1 MRMKLQIFREVFR
14 MAVDSL
20 RAHKLRSFL
29 TILGIVIGVM
39 TVIGMVSIIQG
50 LNKSF
55 LSELQA
61 AGSDMIVIRKTEGIQ
76 MGRESE
82 EERTRKDL
90 TFDDVKAIE
99 TGAPLV
105 KAVAVSVYVSPF
117 ESVEV
122 KYQNAKSDT
131 AMVIGMN
138 EKWPVVMSL
147 YLPRLGRFVTE
158 SEVARSARV
167 CVLGSEL
174 ADVLF
179 PMTNPIG
186 KEIRVGPEAFTVV
199 GVLTKRGQMFGQSRD
214 NFVGLPINTLMKYF
228 SYEKDGL
235 EIIASPRQSEMLGE
249 TIEQI
254 TSVLRQRRKVPYGEP
269 NDFAVMTQDTLV
281 DLYNQ
286 LTGAAYLVMI
296 VISSIGLLVGGIG
309 VMNIMLVSVK
319 ERTREIGIRKAIGA
333 RSGDILKQ
341 FLIEAVF
348 LTGSGGLIG
357 VLVGFGIAL
366 IVRAATPLPASVS
379 PWSVVLGLSVS
390 AAIGLF
396 FGIVPAQKAARMDPI
411 VSLRYE

>member
-1 MRMKLQIFREVFR
+1 MKMRLQIFREVFR
-14 MAVDSL
+14 MAIDSL

-61 AGSDMIVIRKTEGIQ
+61 AGSDMIMIRKNEGIQ
-76 MGRESE
+76 MGRQSE
-82 EERTRKDL
+82 DERTRKDL

-99 TGAPLV
+99 AGAPLV
-105 KAVAVSVYVSPF
+105 KAVAVNVMVSVFDPL
-117 ESVEV
+117 EV
-122 KYQNAKSDT
+122 KYQSAKSDN
-131 AMVIGMN
+131 AMVLGMN

-147 YLPRLGRFVTE
+147 YLPQLGRFITE
-158 SEVARSARV
+158 SEVTRTARV

-174 ADVLF
+174 ADTLF
-179 PMTNPIG
+179 PTTNPVG

-199 GVLTKRGQMFGQSRD
+199 GVLAKRGQMFGQSRD
-214 NFVGLPINTLMKYF
+214 NFVGLPITTLMKYF
-228 SYEKDGL
+228 SYEKDSL

-254 TSVLRQRRKVPYGEP
+254 TSVLRQRRKVAFGQP
-269 NDFAVMTQDTLV
+269 NDFAIMTQDTLV

-296 VISSIGLLVGGIG
+296 AISSIGLLVGGIG

-348 LTGSGGLIG
+348 LTGAGGLIG
-357 VLVGFGIAL
+357 VLAGFGIAL
-366 IVRAATPLPASVS
+366 IVRAATPLPAAVS

-390 AAIGLF
+390 ATIGLF
-396 FGIVPAQKAARMDPI
+396 FGIVPAQKAAHMDPI